1 MKRET
6 ESVQLSQPKYVKL
19 MLKLDVGI
27 SLPAF
32 GGNDLKGQQVC
43 ASAYVYVHVCVCE
56 FRL

>member
-1 MKRET
+1 M
-6 ESVQLSQPKYVKL
+6 QLSQPKYVKL

-56 FRL
+56 FCL